1 MKKVFTSFTRSSSLS
16 TSLRVAA
23 ASSLAILG
31 LGLMGPAQA
40 HDELVS
46 STPEQNSSLQE
57 APPDIEL
64 TYSGELTQVEGA
76 TQVRVTDSE
85 GKEVTNGA
93 PAVKGKT
100 VVQKIAGHGTNDDTY
115 TVTWRVVSSDGHPIQ
130 GSYELT
136 VGEGAQESSSVA
148 ASQSAESTSEATEQ
162 TTDSN
167 GVVKLGLFVLA
178 GLVAFGAIVAIIAK
192 TRRPQR

>member
-16 TSLRVAA
+16 TSLRVAT

-46 STPEQNSSLQE
+46 SIPEQNSSLQE
-57 APPDIEL
+57 APQDIEL

-100 VVQKIAGHGTNDDTY
+100 VVQKIAGHGTSDDTY

-136 VGEGAQESSSVA
+136 VGEGAQESSSASV
-148 ASQSAESTSEATEQ
+148 SQSAESTSEATEQ
-162 TTDSN
+162 TTESN

-178 GLVAFGAIVAIIAK
+178 GLVAIGAIVALIAK

>member
-1 MKKVFTSFTRSSSLS
+1 MKKVFTGFTRPSSLS
-16 TSLRVAA
+16 TSLRMAA
-23 ASSLAILG
+23 ASSLVILG
-31 LGLMGPAQA
+31 MGLMSPAQA

-46 STPEQNSSLQE
+46 STPEQNSFLQE
-57 APPDIEL
+57 APQDIEL

-85 GKEVTNGA
+85 GKELTNGA
-93 PAVKGKT
+93 PVVKGKT
-100 VVQKIAGHGTNDDTY
+100 VTQKIAGHGTNDDTY
-115 TVTWRVVSSDGHPIQ
+115 SVTWRVVSADGHPIQ

-136 VGEGAQESSSVA
+136 VGEGAQESSSA
-148 ASQSAESTSEATEQ
+148 SASQPAKSISEAVEQ

-167 GVVKLGLFVLA
+167 GVVKLGLFILA
-178 GLVAFGAIVAIIAK
+178 GLVAIGAIIAIIAK

>member
-1 MKKVFTSFTRSSSLS
+1 MKKVFTGFTRSSSLS
-16 TSLRVAA
+16 TSLRVAT

-46 STPEQNSSLQE
+46 SIPEQNSSLQE
-57 APPDIEL
+57 APQDIEL

-93 PAVKGKT
+93 PVVKGKT
-100 VVQKIAGHGTNDDTY
+100 VTQKIAGHGTNDDTY
-115 TVTWRVVSSDGHPIQ
+115 SVTWRVVSADGHPIQ

-136 VGEGAQESSSVA
+136 VGEGAQESSSA
-148 ASQSAESTSEATEQ
+148 SASQPAESTSEATEQ

-167 GVVKLGLFVLA
+167 GVVKLGLFILA
-178 GLVAFGAIVAIIAK
+178 GLVAIGAIIALIAK